1 MVSVAPKRPT
11 DLVIAALSGS
21 NPRAALLSGLPLL
34 EQQPTPL
41 LLALLAR
48 AALRL
53 KKDDAFV
60 RALDQAAHAAVDAG
74 NLPVAV
80 VAASYLRATGAD
92 AAMAYEAIARAFG
105 RGSSRLKERRGV
117 PPELP
122 KSFDEVPPIAETRS
136 DADLIAD
143 ARRILAKA
151 AVALEALGQPTFAPA
166 PLFSSLEPEA
176 LRAFIE
182 IFEVQLVAE
191 GERVVTE
198 GELGSEAFVVARGEL
213 DVEKRAADGIATLR
227 LARVGSGALVGE
239 MALLLRSPRAATVTA
254 ERASV
259 LLRASKEAL
268 DRVAQKT
275 PRVAREF
282 AEHCRR
288 RLIENLAK
296 TCVLFRNVSSAERVA
311 LVERFAIKAFEPG
324 ERIVSQGKSSDGL
337 YIVASGDA
345 AVVRQDD
352 RERTV
357 VAHLGAGDILGE
369 VALVFRRPTIADVV
383 AHHPTI
389 TLFLPRERFLDL
401 VRAHPKMFVDL
412 YELAVRRDEE
422 TSSLDLMETIQTDD
436 SVLV

>member
-21 NPRAALLSGLPLL
+21 NPRSALLEGLPLL
-34 EQQPTPL
+34 EQQPAPL

-48 AALRL
+48 AALQV
-53 KKDDAFV
+53 KKEDAFV
-60 RALDQAAHAAVDAG
+60 RALDQAVHAAVDSG

-80 VAASYLRATGAD
+80 VAASYLRAAGAEAD
-92 AAMAYEAIARAFG
+92 MAYEAIARAFG
-105 RGSSRLKERRGV
+105 RGSARLKERRGV

-122 KSFDEVPPIAETRS
+122 KALDQLPAIPETRS
-136 DADLIAD
+136 DADLLAD

-166 PLFSSLEPEA
+166 PLFSSLEPDA

-182 IFEVQLVAE
+182 IFEVELVAE
-191 GERVVTE
+191 GDRVVTE

-213 DVEKRAADGIATLR
+213 DVEKRAADGVGTLR

-254 ERASV
+254 ERPSV

-288 RLIENLAK
+288 RLLDNLAK

-311 LVERFAIKAFEPG
+311 LVERFTIKAFEPG
-324 ERIVSQGKSSDGL
+324 DRIVAQGKASEGL

-369 VALVFRRPTIADVV
+369 VALVFRRPTIAEVV

-412 YELAVRRDEE
+412 YEIAVRRDEE